1 MASPPTD
8 HADEPRL
15 GGRCNHDRSGRRRF
29 PDMGQ
34 AVVAGQLQGRAGA
47 ARRNECGEPCQS
59 VLAAQ
64 ATDLR
69 EAASFRSSGR
79 TPA

>member
-1 MASPPTD
+1 
-8 HADEPRL
+8 
-15 GGRCNHDRSGRRRF
+15 
-29 PDMGQ
+29 MGQ

-69 EAASFRSSGR
+69 EVASFRSSGR